1 MLRGRYGWLSQRNQF
16 ILPTFL
22 TRTTPPHPS
31 SPVEG
36 KKRLGRRI
44 RAHRE
49 REREREKREGAK
61 RKRDTERNI
70 GRKRG
75 WSAIARRLIWFNGE
89 FIWVDAPPFNQ
100 QDCLRPPTGVGPRVP
115 LKIIPVKTCLSPFRE
130 RERERER
137 EERSAF
143 ATFSP
148 AIVPSLSSARGETEM
163 GCGWWLASS
172 RNRGDGYYRWLILGE
187 RAFLSPFRFRFLCFN
202 GVDWERVLLFLYFS
216 ISRIFKE
223 NFLDLFER
231 NEFKERFEE
240 YFFEIVFV
248 VPLCFDCFV
257 CWILWYSFLNGLW
270 LFSMMNLK
278 RNIQY

>member
-137 EERSAF
+137 
-143 ATFSP
+143 
-148 AIVPSLSSARGETEM
+148 GEV
-163 GCGWWLASS
+163 CFRHFLS
-172 RNRGDGYYRWLILGE
+172 RNRSILVFGEGRDGDGLRLVVGQ
-187 RAFLSPFRFRFLCFN
+187 LSKPRR
-202 GVDWERVLLFLYFS
+202 RLLPVANPWRTSFS
-216 ISRIFKE
+216 LSVSLSLSLFQRCGLRESIVIFI
-223 NFLDLFER
+223 F
-231 NEFKERFEE
+231 
-240 YFFEIVFV
+240 
-248 VPLCFDCFV
+248 
-257 CWILWYSFLNGLW
+257 
-270 LFSMMNLK
+270 
-278 RNIQY
+278 